1 MATTEKYQGLI
12 DMAQQGGVENLD
24 AREENNVLY
33 LSGTAPTSE
42 LKQQLWDEYG
52 RLDPDM
58 RAGDLI
64 LNIDVAGDT
73 GQYYT
78 IERGD
83 TLSEIA
89 ARHDGITWQQ
99 IYEANRDV
107 IKDPDKIYPGQK
119 IRIPSEG

>member
-1 MATTEKYQGLI
+1 MATTEKYQALI
-12 DMAQQGGVENLD
+12 DMARQGGVENLD
-24 AREENNVLY
+24 TREENNVLY
-33 LSGTAPTSE
+33 LTGTAPTSE

-64 LNIDVAGDT
+64 LNIDVAGDS

-83 TLSEIA
+83 TLSGIA
-89 ARHDGITWQQ
+89 ARHSGISWQQ